1 MTAAVVLNADPPQ
14 PVFATYFGGGGNEV
28 VGSVASDRPG
38 NIYITGRTDSPD
50 FPVKNAIQSKSRAFS
65 QIFIAKFSPDGQ
77 LIYSTYFGGSDNDS
91 GVAIAVDSL
100 GNAYVTGNVHS
111 KDFPTTK
118 AFQSKSAG
126 NVDAFVLKLDPTG
139 NVVYA
144 TYLGGAQNDLGT
156 AIASDADGNAYIAGR
171 TDSPDFP
178 VTQGAFQTKIGRTTP
193 DAFVTKL
200 DPSGALVYSTFLG
213 GNGNDV
219 AWGIAVD
226 AFGQG
231 HVTGETNA
239 LDFPVTAMAFQ
250 PMAGR
255 LIGIGAITT
264 NAFLTKLSADGSSLV
279 YSTYLGGPNS
289 DTARAITLDLA
300 GNAYITGITSDA
312 RLPILAGQQPYLGGD
327 VYFASSD
334 QGATF
339 SSIHSGLSAAQVNC
353 IAFDPNTPS
362 RIYAGTAQGV
372 FRSDDDGGSWYASGL
387 DPYQIVSLAVDPAN
401 PGTLYA
407 GTGFGGGIFHSTDS
421 AATWSGINNGY
432 PGDSKAAIFSQ
443 LAVDPVG
450 SGTVYAFAGNGGMGA
465 GFDQPLYRIT
475 NNGHTWTL
483 IGRGLPTTPLALAV
497 SPADSTLYVATTPFF
512 FPSFFTGGGANY
524 PGSVYMRN
532 GETWIESSIHD
543 QISSLAVSG
552 GTLYAGGQSSFFV
565 SSDNG
570 KTWTSSPL
578 PAGGSIAHLALDA
591 RNPGTIYALQ
601 QSTSSS
607 QLIRSDDGGATWKVL
622 PQPGLTTI
630 AVDPANSSLH
640 AGAAA
645 SADEYIAEFDTNGL
659 LTYSTFLGGPKAE
672 RGDGIATDSE
682 GNVYVVGFRAD
693 GIAPPAGNFA
703 LSYGGVSYL
712 TLAGASGFELPVGR
726 STTSTVLEMPTR
738 GVAVGPDG
746 SVIAVMV
753 ATVGDLPLANAA
765 QPYLN
770 GLSDI
775 YLVRYPPVA
784 SH

>member
-1 MTAAVVLNADPPQ
+1 
-14 PVFATYFGGGGNEV
+14 
-28 VGSVASDRPG
+28 
-38 NIYITGRTDSPD
+38 
-50 FPVKNAIQSKSRAFS
+50 
-65 QIFIAKFSPDGQ
+65 
-77 LIYSTYFGGSDNDS
+77 
-91 GVAIAVDSL
+91 
-100 GNAYVTGNVHS
+100 
-111 KDFPTTK
+111 
-118 AFQSKSAG
+118 
-126 NVDAFVLKLDPTG
+126 
-139 NVVYA
+139 
-144 TYLGGAQNDLGT
+144 
-156 AIASDADGNAYIAGR
+156 
-171 TDSPDFP
+171 
-178 VTQGAFQTKIGRTTP
+178 
-193 DAFVTKL
+193 
-200 DPSGALVYSTFLG
+200 
-213 GNGNDV
+213 
-219 AWGIAVD
+219 
-226 AFGQG
+226 
-231 HVTGETNA
+231 
-239 LDFPVTAMAFQ
+239 
-250 PMAGR
+250 
-255 LIGIGAITT
+255 
-264 NAFLTKLSADGSSLV
+264 
-279 YSTYLGGPNS
+279 
-289 DTARAITLDLA
+289 
-300 GNAYITGITSDA
+300 
-312 RLPILAGQQPYLGGD
+312 
-327 VYFASSD
+327 
-334 QGATF
+334 
-339 SSIHSGLSAAQVNC
+339 
-353 IAFDPNTPS
+353 
-362 RIYAGTAQGV
+362 
-372 FRSDDDGGSWYASGL
+372 
-387 DPYQIVSLAVDPAN
+387 
-401 PGTLYA
+401 
-407 GTGFGGGIFHSTDS
+407 
-421 AATWSGINNGY
+421 
-432 PGDSKAAIFSQ
+432 
-443 LAVDPVG
+443 
-450 SGTVYAFAGNGGMGA
+450 
-465 GFDQPLYRIT
+465 
-475 NNGHTWTL
+475 
-483 IGRGLPTTPLALAV
+483 
-497 SPADSTLYVATTPFF
+497 
-512 FPSFFTGGGANY
+512 
-524 PGSVYMRN
+524 MRN